1 MKVALLGGSFN
12 PPHVGHLLAA
22 HYVRAT
28 QGVDEVWLMP
38 AYQHPFGKALESF
51 EHRVRMCEA
60 MCRDTSGWL
69 KASPVER
76 EVSEQG
82 GTGYT
87 VETLTYL
94 VEKHPRI
101 AFSLILGSDILKDL
115 PNWKEL
121 RSDQAD
127 GAGAGALPGGL
138 PGAGHDRASAGGGVL
153 HADPRA
159 AGARPGA
166 RRSWCPAWCSTTRT
180 RRASTASEAVP
191 QAFPRIK
198 L

>member
-38 AYQHPFGKALESF
+38 AFQHPFGKALESF
-51 EHRVRMCEA
+51 EHRLRMCEA

-69 KASPVER
+69 KASTVEQ
-76 EVSEQG
+76 EVAERG

-94 VEKHPRI
+94 VERYPQA
-101 AFSLILGSDILKDL
+101 AFTLILGSDILRDL
-115 PNWKEL
+115 PNWKSFDRIQQL
-121 RSDQAD
+121 VKVLVLYR
-127 GAGAGALPGGL
+127 AGYPAPDTIGPPVAEVSSTQIREMMARGEAPTQLVPSVVLDYARKAHLYGL
-138 PGAGHDRASAGGGVL
+138 
-153 HADPRA
+153 
-159 AGARPGA
+159 
-166 RRSWCPAWCSTTRT
+166 
-180 RRASTASEAVP
+180 
-191 QAFPRIK
+191 
-198 L
+198 